1 MNRLEIPFELP
12 SFDIHGHC
20 RVAEQIV
27 AALVPAVRIR
37 AVPAHG
43 QINNA
48 ALLVHGESKCPNVVA
63 GSVFPTLESPGFV
76 SWLAL
81 ARDRMEFPQLF
92 SGASVVVMGVSRLP
106 SAGFQLRGNVP
117 LAWPVKIRSHEDDV
131 LINCR
136 RAVVRDLHFDL
147 TVVPE

>member
-12 SFDIHGHC
+12 SFDINGHC

-27 AALVPAVRIR
+27 AGP
-37 AVPAHG
+37 
-43 QINNA
+43 
-48 ALLVHGESKCPNVVA
+48 
-63 GSVFPTLESPGFV
+63 VFPTLESPGFV

-92 SGASVVVMGVSRLP
+92 SGASVVGMGVSRLP

-117 LAWPVKIRSHEDDV
+117 LAWPVEVRTHEDDV
-131 LINCR
+131 LVNCR
-136 RAVVRDLHFDL
+136 RAVVRDLHF
-147 TVVPE
+147 